1 MIQEHFK
8 ALDEWA
14 QQYRDSE
21 AAKDD
26 QNPMIRK
33 FGKTIGAKCK
43 DCNHLNRVQ
52 HNTKIYLKCQI
63 RGITRGVGT
72 DHRAKWNACG
82 KFSLMVESEEST

>member
-1 MIQEHFK
+1 MNQDHFK

-33 FGKTIGAKCK
+33 FGKTIGGKCK
-43 DCNHLNRVQ
+43 DCSYLVRVQ
-52 HNTKIYLKCQI
+52 HNTKHYLKCKI
-63 RGITRGVGT
+63 RGITKGAGT

-82 KFSLMVESEEST
+82 KFLLNSEVEVNP